1 MKIINYLIRRIKRMF
16 KKHSVEEQQIINNC
30 SILLPKHYVL
40 KLLELLPNPNSLSIR
55 CRLDGSPKK
64 ISFPENIYNQNIQT
78 VINISKVVANEDK
91 NSRQKIVAIE
101 ILISTL
107 PNIKITIPIILKKLQ
122 YTVLGFNTEITT
134 CAYDFTNLGIKII
147 SDEDWDKI
155 TMFSIA
161 QKNVLT
167 QLNNGEY

>member
-1 MKIINYLIRRIKRMF
+1 MKIINNFIRRIKGMF
-16 KKHSVEEQQIINNC
+16 KKHSVENKPIINNV
-30 SILLPKHYVL
+30 ILPKHYVL
-40 KLLELLPNPNSLSIR
+40 KILELLPNPNSLSIR
-55 CRLDGSPKK
+55 CRLNGSPKK

-107 PNIKITIPIILKKLQ
+107 PNIKITIPIILKQLK

-134 CAYDFTNLGIKII
+134 CAYDFTNSGIKII
-147 SDEDWDKI
+147 SEEDWDKI

-161 QKNVLT
+161 QKNALT